1 MTPRPLI
8 VHAIHRLD
16 IGGMENGLVNLIDR
30 LPESLAEHAIIAFTD
45 IAPSFARR
53 IRRPGVRLLAL
64 HRPPGQSARILPR
77 LWRELR
83 RLRPAIFHT
92 RNLATLEGQAAA
104 WLAGVPH
111 RLHGEHGWDVDDL
124 DGRAPGP
131 LRLRRC
137 LRPLVHHQIA
147 LSLPIG
153 RYLQTRVG
161 VPAAAIS
168 RIGNGVDTDRFRPA
182 VNRAGVRAQVSGG
195 ALPVQGFV
203 VGAVGRLAAV
213 KNLPMLIDAF
223 ARVRARNPE
232 FARRARLALV
242 GDGPQADLLAHT
254 IAQAGLQDQVWLAG
268 ARHDVPACLQALDLL
283 CLPSLAEGI
292 SNALLEA
299 MATGLPVVATAVGGN
314 DELVAP
320 GCTGALVG
328 SGDTSALADA
338 IERYF
343 RDPDLRARHAS
354 AARERAVTQFSLVT
368 MVDRYHRLYASMLGA
383 DARPMESA

>member
-1 MTPRPLI
+1 
-8 VHAIHRLD
+8 
-16 IGGMENGLVNLIDR
+16 
-30 LPESLAEHAIIAFTD
+30 
-45 IAPSFARR
+45 
-53 IRRPGVRLLAL
+53 
-64 HRPPGQSARILPR
+64 
-77 LWRELR
+77 
-83 RLRPAIFHT
+83 
-92 RNLATLEGQAAA
+92 
-104 WLAGVPH
+104 
-111 RLHGEHGWDVDDL
+111 
-124 DGRAPGP
+124 
-131 LRLRRC
+131 
-137 LRPLVHHQIA
+137 
-147 LSLPIG
+147 
-153 RYLQTRVG
+153 
-161 VPAAAIS
+161 
-168 RIGNGVDTDRFRPA
+168 